1 MVFVNVTKTRKHAKP
16 IVIAPKHKAVLLEFE
31 VWIQG
36 MIDLD

>member
-1 MVFVNVTKTRKHAKP
+1 MVFVNVTKTKETCKP
-16 IVIAPKHKAVLLEFE
+16 VVIAPKHKAVLLEFE